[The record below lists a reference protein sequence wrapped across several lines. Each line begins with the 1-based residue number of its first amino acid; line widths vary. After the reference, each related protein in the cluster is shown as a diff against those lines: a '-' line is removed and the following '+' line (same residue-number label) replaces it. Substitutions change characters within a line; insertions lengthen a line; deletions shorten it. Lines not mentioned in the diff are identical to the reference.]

1 MSLVAG
7 PPVAAHP
14 AELQPGQHSTVQ
26 YSTVQYSAVQYST
39 VQYLASWPSTEA
51 RLVLRL
57 LCWEARP
64 LCSEDCATLRFPR
77 TPVTASSPL
86 LVLLL
91 LLAYI
96 RAFVV

>member
-1 MSLVAG
+1 M
-7 PPVAAHP
+7 
-14 AELQPGQHSTVQ
+14 VQ
-26 YSTVQYSAVQYST
+26 YSTVQYSTVWYST

-64 LCSEDCATLRFPR
+64 VCSEDWARVRLPR
-77 TPVTASSPL
+77 TPVTASTLL

-96 RAFVV
+96 RVALIV